1 MSKTTPI
8 IEEAEAS
15 RLASDARDSQA
26 PTETGVHT
34 AVAEIAVGAALW
46 FIVMAWLDFARG
58 GEIDYLLVIVTLFF
72 VIFFALFLLTA
83 TYGRDDPRWH
93 LPATSFRAFLRAR
106 VGTATG
112 PMRGADAL
120 LEIALVPVSLA
131 FAATLIGLVWVMLH

>member
-1 MSKTTPI
+1 MPSDNLPATRETSVHPI
-8 IEEAEAS
+8 
-15 RLASDARDSQA
+15 
-26 PTETGVHT
+26 V
-34 AVAEIAVGAALW
+34 VEIAVAAAVW
-46 FIVMAWLDFARG
+46 FIAVTWLAFARG
-58 GEIDYLLVIVTLFF
+58 PGVDLDLAIVTLFF

>member
-1 MSKTTPI
+1 MSNTQ
-8 IEEAEAS
+8 
-15 RLASDARDSQA
+15 SDTSNSHTLPATR
-26 PTETGVHT
+26 ETSVHPL
-34 AVAEIAVGAALW
+34 VVEIAIAAAVW
-46 FIVMAWLDFARG
+46 FIAVTWLAFARAPG
-58 GEIDYLLVIVTLFF
+58 VELDLAIVTLFF

-112 PMRGADAL
+112 PLRGRDAL

-131 FAATLIGLVWVMLH
+131 FAATLLGLIWVALH